1 MNFDQIINRRAT
13 NSAKWTVGPN
23 ELPLSIADM
32 DFPTAPAIVAALQA
46 KVATGRGS
54 LVMRRFRSPIIKLW
68 QTGMPMNTAVAL
80 KLSGCNMPVG

>member
-46 KVATGRGS
+46 KVATGIFGYET
-54 LVMRRFRSPIIKLW
+54 VPVTYY
-68 QTGMPMNTAVAL
+68 QAVADWYANEH
-80 KLSGCNMPVG
+80 GCRPQIE